1 MYSNVCKSA
10 LPLVVTTG
18 SNTGTRRRRSARG
31 EEVSAWYSVELK
43 NTFPGMM
50 MTEMMMTN
58 KKKKKTVTS
67 ATTHHAAVTTNGSN
81 NNNTN
86 YISDDG
92 GSKHSHRRMLIRMR
106 GVEDGKDGGFSLER
120 KEEGKAVYWFMAIL
134 LFLFPALGGLLFGYD
149 IGATSGALLS
159 LKDGGMSGTTWS
171 NNLNSLQS
179 GLVVSLSLCGA
190 LLGSIAA
197 LVYGD
202 DLGRRKEMIGGG
214 CLYGLGALVV
224 CLADSLPVLYAG
236 RLVYGMGIGFAMHAA
251 PAYIAETSPA
261 RIRGLLISLKEAFIV
276 GGILL
281 GYGVSYA
288 NADVVGGWRYIY
300 GDAIPMAMVLVAGM
314 WWLPES
320 PRWLVLSSNSNDG
333 DGSKSS
339 AFDSLKRIRGPNISD
354 NVIEA
359 ELEDMQ
365 IATLGANKKVKTKRG
380 FLDVSD
386 VLSSKYRKPLTV
398 GVSLMLFQ
406 QITGQPSVLYYA
418 GKIFQDAGF
427 TSADS
432 ATGISIVLGMFKLLS
447 TGLAVVTVDSWG
459 RRPLLLAGVS
469 GIVVSLVVLGSV
481 QAQVFPIPAEYG
493 AWANLVALLFYT
505 GAYQASFGP
514 ISWLIVGEVFP
525 LSIRGQALALAT
537 LTNFGANFLVSL
549 VIPSLQEM
557 FGQSALYF
565 GFAAIGVVALGS
577 IYTNVPETKGK
588 TLEEIEAMWR

>member
-1 MYSNVCKSA
+1 
-10 LPLVVTTG
+10 
-18 SNTGTRRRRSARG
+18 
-31 EEVSAWYSVELK
+31 
-43 NTFPGMM
+43 MM
-50 MTEMMMTN
+50 
-58 KKKKKTVTS
+58 K
-67 ATTHHAAVTTNGSN
+67 N
-81 NNNTN
+81 NNNTMKSTPSHQSAVMMMN
-86 YISDDG
+86 GNNKNSHISQDG
-92 GSKHSHRRMLIRMR
+92 LQYSSRSRMLVRMGGR
-106 GVEDGKDGGFSLER
+106 TNEKIQTIVEKKKEDGD
-120 KEEGKAVYWFMAIL
+120 VYWFMAIL

-159 LKDGGMSGTTWS
+159 LKDAGMSGTTWS
-171 NNLNSLQS
+171 NNLSSLQS
-179 GLVVSLSLCGA
+179 GLVVSLSLGGA
-190 LLGSIAA
+190 LLGSIVA

-202 DLGRRKEMIGGG
+202 AVGRRKEILGAG
-214 CLYGLGALVV
+214 CLYALGALAVS
-224 CLADSLPVLYAG
+224 LADSLPVLYAG

-261 RIRGLLISLKEAFIV
+261 KIRGLLISLKEAFIV

-300 GDAIPMAMVLVAGM
+300 GDAIPVAMVLVTGM

-320 PRWLVLSSNSNDG
+320 PRWLVLSSSDSDG
-333 DGSKSS
+333 GWQSDMKSSEGSKSR
-339 AFDSLKRIRGPNISD
+339 AFDSLKRIRGPNVSD
-354 NVIEA
+354 TVIET
-359 ELEDMQ
+359 ELEDIEM
-365 IATLGANKKVKTKRG
+365 ATLAANKNIKTKRG
-380 FLDVSD
+380 FSD
-386 VLSSKYRKPLTV
+386 VLSSRYRKPLTV

-432 ATGISIVLGMFKLLS
+432 ATGISIVLGMFKLLT

-481 QAQVFPIPAEYG
+481 QAQVFPIPSEYG

-557 FGQSALYF
+557 YGQSALYF
-565 GFAAIGVVALGS
+565 GFAAIGVVALAS
-577 IYTNVPETKGK
+577 IYANVPETKGK
-588 TLEEIEAMWR
+588 TLEEIEAMWK

>member
-1 MYSNVCKSA
+1 MYANNVWKSIPPVRPVVLATTRSNSRTCECGRV
-10 LPLVVTTG
+10 G
-18 SNTGTRRRRSARG
+18 
-31 EEVSAWYSVELK
+31 AWNRVEPK
-43 NTFPGMM
+43 NRKLGIMM
-50 MTEMMMTN
+50 L
-58 KKKKKTVTS
+58 KKKKQMKTSDAVHQS
-67 ATTHHAAVTTNGSN
+67 SAVTTSGNDG
-81 NNNTN
+81 N
-86 YISDDG
+86 YISNDG
-92 GSKHSHRRMLIRMR
+92 STKYSRRMLVRMR
-106 GVEDGKDGGFSLER
+106 GVEDGGYSAEK
-120 KEEGKAVYWFMAIL
+120 KEDAVYWVMAIL

-159 LKDGGMSGTTWS
+159 LKDGAMSGTTWS
-171 NNLNSLQS
+171 NNLSSLQS
-179 GLVVSLSLCGA
+179 GLVVSLSLGGA
-190 LLGSIAA
+190 LLGSVLA

-202 DLGRRKEMIGGG
+202 DLGRRKELLGGG
-214 CLYGLGALVV
+214 FLYGLGALAV

-261 RIRGLLISLKEAFIV
+261 KIRGLLISLKEAFIV

-320 PRWLVLSSNSNDG
+320 PRWLVLSNSGTSD
-333 DGSKSS
+333 DVGSKSS
-339 AFDSLKRIRGPNISD
+339 AFDSLKRIRGPNVSD
-354 NVIEA
+354 TAIEA

-365 IATLGANKKVKTKRG
+365 MATLGASKKTKGTKR
-380 FLDVSD
+380 LDVSD

-432 ATGISIVLGMFKLLS
+432 ATGISIVLGMFKLLT

-469 GIVVSLVVLGSV
+469 GIVFSLIVLGSV
-481 QAQVFPIPAEYG
+481 QAQVFPIPSEYG

-577 IYTNVPETKGK
+577 IYANVPETKGK
-588 TLEEIEAMWR
+588 TLEKIEAMWR